1 MQNDRIPDER
11 GIPVSPTAQPN
22 GSDMATY
29 GCECS
34 NYLAHFGRAIWR
46 YARPVTTLRRA
57 YTAAGDRPRRP
68 DVSQINRSK

>member
-1 MQNDRIPDER
+1 MDGQ
-11 GIPVSPTAQPN
+11 
-22 GSDMATY
+22 